1 MCVWYQAWPHA
12 VLESE
17 VVLDFQGAFSA
28 QTYFSLIQCFSLSK
42 CYKQFVLAMMVSIIS
57 SQSGGTALFYA
68 GWEGHSEVVK
78 LLLGAGARDIPNKVN
93 HWLTMICRKS
103 VPHEPQGEHIHTSVC
118 QTYFKKESYPG
129 WDLNQLTL
137 CSLVVGQLSRQCLT
151 KLFFW
156 WTLPT
161 YAHCF

>member
-1 MCVWYQAWPHA
+1 A

-78 LLLGAGARDIPNKVN
+78 LLLGAGARDIPNKFGRTALSMARANN
-93 HWLTMICRKS
+93 HN
-103 VPHEPQGEHIHTSVC
+103 
-118 QTYFKKESYPG
+118 
-129 WDLNQLTL
+129 D
-137 CSLVVGQLSRQCLT
+137 VVQYLRQH
-151 KLFFW
+151 K
-156 WTLPT
+156 PK
-161 YAHCF
+161 